1 MKWKRKENEKIK
13 RLGDIMRKRKLGN
26 EMKRKWKEKEIR
38 KGEKREREKM
48 LYLEMNQK
56 IEERKK
62 MVWEKIQKGKK
73 KKKGGRKQEKEG
85 KLLIFLFFVL
95 ESKSCIGWDKPQA
108 KFTIKQKQKFTMK
121 RNKKLKA

>member
-48 LYLEMNQK
+48 LYLEMNEK

-62 MVWEKIQKGKK
+62 NGLRKNTERKEEQ
-73 KKKGGRKQEKEG
+73 KKGGEGSRRKRG
-85 KLLIFLFFVL
+85 R
-95 ESKSCIGWDKPQA
+95 C
-108 KFTIKQKQKFTMK
+108 
-121 RNKKLKA
+121 